1 MSEPKRTYVAVQPVE
16 VVNADSITLT
26 IGNIG
31 IKGSSDG
38 GTTFQFAH
46 TDTSG
51 DFQIDVLSSALPS
64 GAATLAE
71 QQSQT
76 AALGATT
83 DAPLAYNGDDEGA
96 TARSH
101 TSLLKR
107 LANGIKAAAASL
119 ASIVTNTTNIP
130 NVYNSGNTSWDTT
143 ETSPVALQRA
153 DLATY
158 INAVTTTT
166 SGMWVTFTSKS
177 ITTLYCLVSAWTS
190 GTVTFAVYRN
200 TSASDTGQILV
211 HSEVLSAAGGKVIT
225 IDGDPGFIK
234 VVVTIS
240 DTATATVGY
249 MSKGL

>member
-1 MSEPKRTYVAVQPVE
+1 MAEPKRTYVAVQPVE

-38 GTTFQFAH
+38 GTTFEFVH

-51 DFQIDVLSSALPS
+51 DLQVDILSSALPS

-71 QQSQT
+71 QESQT
-76 AALGATT
+76 TLLGTI
-83 DAPLAYNGDDEGA
+83 DADTSHLSDAYNA
-96 TARSH
+96 
-101 TSLLKR
+101 
-107 LANGIKAAAASL
+107 
-119 ASIVTNTTNIP
+119 
-130 NVYNSGNTSWDTT
+130 GNTSLDTT

-158 INAVTTTT
+158 IDGVTTTT
-166 SGMWVTFTSKS
+166 SGSWVTFTSKS
-177 ITTLYCLVSAWTS
+177 ITTLYCLVSAWTA
-190 GTVTFAVYRN
+190 GTVTFDVYRN

-225 IDGDPGFIK
+225 IDGDPGFVK

>member
-1 MSEPKRTYVAVQPVE
+1 MAEPKRTYVAVQPVK

-38 GTTFQFAH
+38 GTTFEFVH

-51 DFQIDVLSSALPS
+51 DLQVDILSSALPS

-71 QQSQT
+71 QESQT
-76 AALGATT
+76 TLLGTI
-83 DAPLAYNGDDEGA
+83 DADTSHLSDAYNA
-96 TARSH
+96 
-101 TSLLKR
+101 
-107 LANGIKAAAASL
+107 
-119 ASIVTNTTNIP
+119 
-130 NVYNSGNTSWDTT
+130 GNTSLDTT

-158 INAVTTTT
+158 IDAVTTTT
-166 SGMWVTFTSKS
+166 SGSWVTFTSKS
-177 ITTLYCLVSAWTS
+177 ITTLYCLVSAWTA
-190 GTVTFAVYRN
+190 GTVTFDVYRN

-225 IDGDPGFIK
+225 IDGDPGFVK

>member
-1 MSEPKRTYVAVQPVE
+1 MAEPKRTYVAVQPVK

-38 GTTFQFAH
+38 GTTFEFVH

-51 DFQIDVLSSALPS
+51 DLQVDILSSALPS
-64 GAATLAE
+64 GAATEAKQDDIITTLGSPAQAGEVAAAIPDPATYTE
-71 QQSQT
+71 QTSQT
-76 AALGATT
+76 TLLGTI
-83 DAPLAYNGDDEGA
+83 DADTSHISDAYNA
-96 TARSH
+96 
-101 TSLLKR
+101 
-107 LANGIKAAAASL
+107 
-119 ASIVTNTTNIP
+119 
-130 NVYNSGNTSWDTT
+130 GNTSLDTT

-158 INAVTTTT
+158 IDAVTTTT
-166 SGMWVTFTSKS
+166 SGSWVTFTSKS
-177 ITTLYCLVSAWTS
+177 ITTLYCLVSAWTA
-190 GTVTFAVYRN
+190 GTVTFDVYRN

-225 IDGDPGFIK
+225 IDGDPGFVK

>member
-1 MSEPKRTYVAVQPVE
+1 MAEPKRTYVAVQPVE

-38 GTTFQFAH
+38 GTTFEFVH

-51 DFQIDVLSSALPS
+51 DLQVDILSSALPS

-76 AALGATT
+76 TLLGTI
-83 DAPLAYNGDDEGA
+83 DADTSHLSDAYNA
-96 TARSH
+96 
-101 TSLLKR
+101 
-107 LANGIKAAAASL
+107 
-119 ASIVTNTTNIP
+119 
-130 NVYNSGNTSWDTT
+130 GNTSLDTT

-158 INAVTTTT
+158 IDGVTTTT
-166 SGMWVTFTSKS
+166 SGSWVTFTSKS
-177 ITTLYCLVSAWTS
+177 ITTLYCLVSEWTA
-190 GTVTFAVYRN
+190 GTVTFDVYRN

-211 HSEVLSAAGGKVIT
+211 HSEVLSAAGGKIIT
-225 IDGDPGFIK
+225 IDGDPGFVK

>member
-1 MSEPKRTYVAVQPVE
+1 MAEPKRTYVAVQPVE

-38 GTTFQFAH
+38 GTTFEFVH

-51 DFQIDVLSSALPS
+51 DLQVDILSSALPS

-76 AALGATT
+76 TLLGTI
-83 DAPLAYNGDDEGA
+83 DADTSHLSDAYNA
-96 TARSH
+96 
-101 TSLLKR
+101 
-107 LANGIKAAAASL
+107 
-119 ASIVTNTTNIP
+119 
-130 NVYNSGNTSWDTT
+130 GNTSLDTT

-158 INAVTTTT
+158 IDAVTTTT
-166 SGMWVTFTSKS
+166 SGSWVTFTSKS
-177 ITTLYCLVSAWTS
+177 ITTLYCLVSAWTA
-190 GTVTFAVYRN
+190 GTVTFDVYRN

-225 IDGDPGFIK
+225 IDGDPGFVK